1 MLQGKRMKFRRSENI
16 LICLATAMSK
26 KWILDYF
33 YYFTSDIS
41 NITDLL
47 RNAFFRKL
55 TTLSIR
61 LSEDDFSISQEV

>member
-41 NITDLL
+41 NITY
-47 RNAFFRKL
+47 KSS
-55 TTLSIR
+55 TITLEKIAKM
-61 LSEDDFSISQEV
+61 